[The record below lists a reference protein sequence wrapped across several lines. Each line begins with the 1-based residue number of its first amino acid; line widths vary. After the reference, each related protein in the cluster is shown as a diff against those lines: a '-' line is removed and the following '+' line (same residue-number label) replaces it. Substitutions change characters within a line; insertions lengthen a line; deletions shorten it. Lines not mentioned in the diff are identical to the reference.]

1 MAPSLVDLQR
11 LCSLWAKSGDPPHCL
26 LGHMLD
32 TAAVVLEVLGREPP
46 TTLDHLAQGLQMS
59 GDQAARLLAALAG
72 AHDLGKATPVFQAR
86 WLPGRQTVEGAGF
99 PFPPTSTSSNVPH
112 GALTEGL
119 MRGWLVSRGVLP
131 RVRSAIAAAI
141 GAHHGFVE
149 MEHHVSLCQD
159 PLVVGDAA
167 WAEARESLLD
177 CLFGALDAKLP
188 THLKEVPDYVCVTMM
203 ALTSFADWIASS
215 AEHFPYG
222 RQITDLRRYLEEASG
237 LARKALE
244 SIGWHPRTPLME
256 GQAVSF
262 QDVFAKVPN
271 NLQRRVMDIVTSA
284 SGPTLLVVEAPMGAG
299 KTEAALYAH
308 LYLQRAARHRGLYV
322 ALPTMASGN
331 GMFPRVKAFLQA
343 VGTRPLDLQLQ
354 HGTAILNREYLQ
366 LRPSEVGEDNTDD
379 VVSAHEWFTPKKHA
393 MLSEYGVG
401 TIDQALLGVLRV
413 RHHFV
418 RLWGLANRTVVLD
431 EVHAYDT
438 YTSSLIETLIAWLGR
453 MGSSVIIMS
462 ATLPRSRRER
472 LIRAYGASMPGR
484 EEPYPRL
491 TVASRGNPAC
501 SVHVPSGPERV
512 VHLHGIPKELDAIA
526 QEALRLADG
535 GGCVVCIVNT
545 VERAQRLYRS
555 ICQRL
560 GASDVV
566 VHDGQPVGRWAGD
579 LKVYLFHA
587 RYPSD
592 ERRLREELALR
603 LFGKEGYESGCRPRR
618 AILVAT
624 QVVEQSLDLDFDAMI
639 SDLAPVDLLLQRA
652 GRLHRFATEMLAEW
666 RWERPLPHRTP
677 RLAVAGLSPDVP
689 DLRGWD
695 RVYSAYILLRTWLVL
710 RGRREVTLPGDMEG
724 LIELVYE
731 REPSDVPYELRPRL
745 EELRREHQ
753 REMAQQEVWARGVA
767 VRDGKGLLASG
778 GDVVSGLR
786 LQDDEDQEAQ
796 IPLTRYGEP
805 LVTVVP
811 LHRTGRGLCLDAEG
825 KELIDLNRPP
835 RGDEA
840 ERIFKRS
847 LRLTGRWLF
856 EALREREP
864 PEAWRRQPLLRH
876 LRLLEL
882 EEGKAT
888 VGGRTLELDAE
899 LGMVYHGDED
909 GDR

>member
-1 MAPSLVDLQR
+1 VVDLQR
-11 LCSLWAKSGDPPHCL
+11 LCSLWAKSGDPPHSL
-26 LGHMLD
+26 MGHMLD
-32 TAAVVLEVLGREPP
+32 TAAVALEVLEREPP
-46 TTLDHLAQGLQMS
+46 TTLAHLARGLQIKEDE
-59 GDQAARLLAALAG
+59 GARFLAAVAG

-86 WLPGRQTVEGAGF
+86 WPPGRQQVEEAGF
-99 PFPPTSTSSNVPH
+99 RFPPTSSDVPH

-119 MRGWLVSRGVLP
+119 LREWLASRGVSL
-131 RVRSAIAAAI
+131 RARRAIAAAI

-149 MEHHVSLCQD
+149 LEQHVSLCQD
-159 PLVVGDAA
+159 LFVVGDAA
-167 WAEARESLLD
+167 WAEARQSLLD
-177 CLFGALDAKLP
+177 CLFQALDASLP
-188 THLKEVPDYVCVTMM
+188 THLKEIPDYVCITMM

-222 RQITDLRRYLEEASG
+222 RQVSSLSQYLEEARR
-237 LARKALE
+237 LAEKALD
-244 SIGWHPRTPLME
+244 SIGWHARTPLMQ
-256 GQAVSF
+256 GQAVDF
-262 QDVFAKVPN
+262 RAVFAKAPN
-271 NLQRRVMDIVTSA
+271 DLQRAVIDIAESV
-284 SGPTLLVVEAPMGAG
+284 SGPSLLVVEAPMGAG

-354 HGTAILNREYLQ
+354 HGTAILHREYLR

-379 VVSAHEWFTPKKHA
+379 VVSAHEWFTPKRHA

-413 RHHFV
+413 KHHFV

-491 TVASRGNPAC
+491 TVASRGSPAC
-501 SVHVPSGPERV
+501 SIHVPSGPERV

-545 VERAQRLYRS
+545 VERAQCLYRS

-566 VHDGQPVGRWAGD
+566 VHDGQPVGRWTGD

-639 SDLAPVDLLLQRA
+639 SDLAPVDLILQRA

-710 RGRREVTLPGDMEG
+710 RGRREVRLPMDMEG

-731 REPSDVPYELRPRL
+731 REPTDVPYELRPRL
-745 EELRREHQ
+745 EDLRRQHQ
-753 REMAQQEVWARGVA
+753 GEMEQQEAWARGVA
-767 VRDGKGLLASG
+767 VRDGRGLLDSP
-778 GDVVSGLR
+778 GDQLSALR
-786 LQDDEDQEAQ
+786 LDDDEELEMQ

-805 LVTVVP
+805 SVNVVP
-811 LHRTGRGLCLDAEG
+811 LYRTGRVLCLDAEG
-825 KELIDLNRPP
+825 KEPVDLGRSP
-835 RGDEA
+835 GSGEV

-847 LRLTGRWLF
+847 LRLSGRWLYKAMK
-856 EALREREP
+856 EHKP
-864 PEAWRRQPLLRH
+864 PEAWRRQPLLRQ
-876 LRLLEL
+876 LRPLEL
-882 EEGKAT
+882 VEGKASI
-888 VGGRTLELDAE
+888 GGRMLELDAE
-899 LGMVYHGDED
+899 LGMVYHGGEEN
-909 GDR
+909 G